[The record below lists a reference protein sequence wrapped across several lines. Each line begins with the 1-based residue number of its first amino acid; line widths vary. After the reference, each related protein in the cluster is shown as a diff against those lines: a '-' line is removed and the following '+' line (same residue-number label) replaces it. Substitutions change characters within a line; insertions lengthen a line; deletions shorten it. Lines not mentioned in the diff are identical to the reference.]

1 MPIGE
6 EYGGATYFMLETHYD
21 NPSKDQDLV
30 DTSGMLS
37 ISLIIML
44 KVMTFYKTNGSCSKI
59 IFQVY
64 EYSTQTFYVSM
75 IRV

>member
-21 NPSKDQDLV
+21 NPSMDNDLV

-37 ISLIIML
+37 KVSLL
-44 KVMTFYKTNGSCSKI
+44 WLRLFL
-59 IFQVY
+59 
-64 EYSTQTFYVSM
+64 
-75 IRV
+75 